1 MSFPEELAIT
11 VKEARNV
18 ARRTAAVVATEPL
31 DRKAL
36 DWTID
41 DIIADAILD
50 QALGPDRRGS
60 K

>member
-1 MSFPEELAIT
+1 MSLPEDLALT

-31 DRKAL
+31 DQKAL

-41 DIIADAILD
+41 DLIADAILD
-50 QALGPDRRGS
+50 HALGPDRRGS
-60 K
+60 R